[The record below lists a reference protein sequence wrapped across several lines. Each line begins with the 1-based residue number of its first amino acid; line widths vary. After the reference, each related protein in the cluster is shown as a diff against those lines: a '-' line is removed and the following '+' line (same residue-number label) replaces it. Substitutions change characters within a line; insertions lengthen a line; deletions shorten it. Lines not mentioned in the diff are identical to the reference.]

1 MVEILFNIMEIGN
14 RILLI
19 EDEPKLGKVILDE
32 LVRQGYKVDL
42 AADGLVAEQFFKQF
56 NYSLVL
62 MDINIPYKNGFV
74 LCREFR
80 ALKKSIPI
88 IVLSA
93 LGEIRD
99 KVEAFNLGAD
109 DYIVKPFH
117 FDELFARVKVFL
129 KRSDLKEEDVKIIL
143 DDLIIDFRNKT
154 VVRSGVTVN
163 LTAKE
168 FTLLV
173 LLARNRGKVI
183 SKQEILEKVWDLSF
197 DTGTN
202 TIEVYISFLRNKLDK
217 PFENKLIHTKPGF
230 GYYIK

>member
-1 MVEILFNIMEIGN
+1 MEISH

-19 EDEPKLGKVILDE
+19 EDEPKLGKVILEE
-32 LVRQGYKVDL
+32 LRGQGYQVDL
-42 AADGLVAEQFFKQF
+42 AADGLIAESFFKQN

-62 MDINIPYKNGFV
+62 MDINIPHKSGFE
-74 LCREFR
+74 LCKEFR
-80 ALKKSIPI
+80 AIKKSIPI
-88 IVLSA
+88 LMLSA
-93 LGEIRD
+93 LGEIHD
-99 KVEAFNLGAD
+99 KMEAFKLGAD
-109 DYIVKPFH
+109 DYMVKPFH
-117 FDELFARVKVFL
+117 FDELFARLKVFL
-129 KRSDLKEEDVKIIL
+129 KRADLKDEDVKIIV
-143 DDLIIDFRNKT
+143 DDLEIDFRNKT
-154 VVRSGVTVN
+154 AVRSGVTVN

-217 PFENKLIHTKPGF
+217 PFETKLIHTKPGF

>member
-1 MVEILFNIMEIGN
+1 MEISH

-19 EDEPKLGKVILDE
+19 EDEPKLGKVIVEE
-32 LVRQGYKVDL
+32 LRGQGYQVDL
-42 AADGLVAEQFFKQF
+42 AADGLIAESFFKQN

-62 MDINIPYKNGFV
+62 MDINIPHKSGFE
-74 LCREFR
+74 LCKDFR
-80 ALKKSIPI
+80 AIKKSIPI
-88 IVLSA
+88 IMLSA
-93 LGEIRD
+93 MGEIND
-99 KVEAFNLGAD
+99 KMEAFKLGAD

-117 FDELFARVKVFL
+117 FDELFARLKVFL
-129 KRSDLKEEDVKIIL
+129 KRADLKDEDIKIIV
-143 DDLIIDFRNKT
+143 DDLEIDFRNKT
-154 VVRSGVTVN
+154 AVRAGVTVN

-217 PFENKLIHTKPGF
+217 PFETKLIHTKPGF